1 MKKILSFAF
10 LMVFVAVNCYGQID
24 FGEMQKQMYG
34 TRYTIVGKGS
44 SGSIQCSGY
53 IIEKPYALG
62 ATFKIYLSDMLEQSF
77 SPMQKTQVDER
88 TIKYTGGGGW
98 EPQYEITKYK
108 CPYGENVYFFTFPP
122 LYDGQG
128 YTTYKA
134 VLK

>member
-1 MKKILSFAF
+1 MKKYLFAL
-10 LMVFVAVNCYGQID
+10 LMVLATINSYGQVI
-24 FGEMQKQMYG
+24 GLGLG
-34 TRYTIVGKGS
+34 TKYTIVGKGS
-44 SGSIQCSGY
+44 NGSIQCSGY
-53 IIEKPYALG
+53 IIESPGLG
-62 ATFKIYLSDMLEQSF
+62 MNSAPSFKLYLSDMLEKDF
-77 SPMQKTQVDER
+77 STSKKTQVDER
-88 TIKYTGGGGW
+88 TIKYTGGGLL